1 MTTHTNTSEDALD
14 KTSCSSESQTLNQFH
29 SFYLL
34 VSINI
39 FITHTG
45 DTESSHVTHFMPDMT
60 VINAGAKDA
69 LESLVFLLNDIP
81 SVQQSRGTYK
91 INTEGS
97 DGFLCLSHPAGFISL
112 SFKNW
117 NVLLLI
123 VFFYSWINAKI
134 LHAGIFFSKHFNIC
148 SSRGE
153 ELQNRGGMRSTFTS
167 NF

>member
-1 MTTHTNTSEDALD
+1 MTTHTNTSKDALD
-14 KTSCSSESQTLNQFH
+14 KTSCSNESQTLNQ
-29 SFYLL
+29 FYLL

-45 DTESSHVTHFMPDMT
+45 DMESSHVTHFKPDMT

-97 DGFLCLSHPAGFISL
+97 DGFLCLSLNLSHHAGFISL

-123 VFFYSWINAKI
+123 VFFYS
-134 LHAGIFFSKHFNIC
+134 
-148 SSRGE
+148 
-153 ELQNRGGMRSTFTS
+153 
-167 NF
+167 

>member
-1 MTTHTNTSEDALD
+1 MTTHTNTSKDALD
-14 KTSCSSESQTLNQFH
+14 KTSCSNESQTLNQFH

-45 DTESSHVTHFMPDMT
+45 DMESSHVTHFKPDMT

-97 DGFLCLSHPAGFISL
+97 DGFLCLSLNLSHPAGFISL

-123 VFFYSWINAKI
+123 VFFYS
-134 LHAGIFFSKHFNIC
+134 
-148 SSRGE
+148 
-153 ELQNRGGMRSTFTS
+153 
-167 NF
+167 

>member
-1 MTTHTNTSEDALD
+1 MTTHTNTSKDALD
-14 KTSCSSESQTLNQFH
+14 KTSCSNESQTQFH

-45 DTESSHVTHFMPDMT
+45 DMESSHVTHFKPDMT

-97 DGFLCLSHPAGFISL
+97 DGFLCLSLNLSHPAGFISL

-123 VFFYSWINAKI
+123 VFFYS
-134 LHAGIFFSKHFNIC
+134 
-148 SSRGE
+148 
-153 ELQNRGGMRSTFTS
+153 
-167 NF
+167 

>member
-14 KTSCSSESQTLNQFH
+14 KTSCSNESQTLNQFH

-45 DTESSHVTHFMPDMT
+45 DTESSHVTHFKPDMT

-123 VFFYSWINAKI
+123 VFFYSCWDI
-134 LHAGIFFSKHFNIC
+134 LQQAFQHLFFK
-148 SSRGE
+148 R
-153 ELQNRGGMRSTFTS
+153 
-167 NF
+167 

>member
-1 MTTHTNTSEDALD
+1 MWCHLD
-14 KTSCSSESQTLNQFH
+14 KTSCSNESQTLNQFH

-39 FITHTG
+39 FITHMHTG
-45 DTESSHVTHFMPDMT
+45 DTESSHVTHFKPDMT

-97 DGFLCLSHPAGFISL
+97 DGFLCLSLNLFHPAGFISL

-123 VFFYSWINAKI
+123 VFFYS
-134 LHAGIFFSKHFNIC
+134 
-148 SSRGE
+148 
-153 ELQNRGGMRSTFTS
+153 
-167 NF
+167 